1 MKSKDEMFEK
11 ILELYDRRANLFSE
25 KWQRSL
31 PLNEMIIDRW
41 DKAKRLG
48 FGDGTSI
55 YDNVLVLG
63 NVKVGKNTWIGPFTI
78 LDGSGGGLTIG
89 DYCCVSVGV
98 QIYTHDSV
106 KWAVSGG
113 RVKYEKSPTSI
124 GNCVYIGPVTVITK
138 GVEIGDHC
146 IISAFSYVDK
156 EIPDFSI
163 VRGQPAKIV
172 GKVELKGRGELNT
185 RYFGQETPDE

>member
-1 MKSKDEMFEK
+1 LKSKDEMFEK